1 MNTRRGLVVVAAAAL
16 LTLSGTATAVAA
28 DRPDPGRAAP
38 TRDAGARDAGAR
50 HKQKCDRLQD
60 FIAKLER
67 AKEHLQNKI
76 DRVQQ
81 KIASGELSDE
91 QLARARALLEKL
103 ENRLAHVESKIERLQ
118 ELFAEKCTGDD

>member
-1 MNTRRGLVVVAAAAL
+1 MSTRRGLVVVAAAAL

-28 DRPDPGRAAP
+28 DRPDPGRDAP

-50 HKQKCDRLQD
+50 HAQKCDRLQD

-67 AKEHLQNKI
+67 AKEHVQNKI
-76 DRVQQ
+76 DRVKE
-81 KIASGELSDE
+81 KIASGGLSE
-91 QLARARALLEKL
+91 EELARARALLEKL

-118 ELFAEKCTGDD
+118 ELVAEKCTGDD